1 MSKRLAPMLYLLTND
16 DDFELLYRKLDI
28 ILATG
33 TIALLQIRRKKV
45 LTQPNGNKQLYDE
58 ALQMITL
65 ANKYNVNV
73 VINDDIALAAEL
85 GVGVHLG
92 QSDGSIMT
100 AKRLLAPNQIIG
112 HTCHNDNELIKRA
125 KDDGA
130 SYAAMGAV
138 FSSMTKPDADTVS
151 RQQLIK
157 GCQQDIDI
165 CVIGGLT
172 VENISELAELPI
184 TYVAVVGDIMDLPI
198 DKVAER
204 CQQWQ
209 QALKSWQALV

>member
-112 HTCHNDNELIKRA
+112 RTCHNDNELIKRA